1 LGVDVLACVFGVV
14 TTQGMEVAR
23 RVEAGCGGG
32 IPTLVVLVV
41 CLGMKRCEEIKMR

>member
-1 LGVDVLACVFGVV
+1 LVVDVIACVFGVV
-14 TTQGMEVAR
+14 TTQGVEVAR

-32 IPTLVVLVV
+32 SPTLVVLVV